1 MKKLLLILGM
11 ITCMLG
17 LSACS
22 QKEEAASFMTEKAAE
37 EYVLEHI
44 IKINQYVQTD
54 TKDQVTDQV
63 WLKAIE
69 SWEQAASDMG
79 DYEKVVSIKYNLQEK
94 DGVVNVRIKG
104 SKREATVEFVF
115 DNGAIANVT
124 TNVEYTFGEKMEKA
138 FLNTVL
144 GMGTVFVVLI
154 LISLI
159 IGCFGFIPKIQAK
172 FEKKSKK
179 EEVKNAAVD
188 NTIAQIIEKEELSD
202 DYELVA
208 VISAAIA
215 ASEGAS
221 STDGFVVRS
230 IRRAGNK
237 WQRA

>member
-104 SKREATVEFVF
+104 SKREATVDFVYIWRK
-115 DNGAIANVT
+115 NGKSIFKYSSRYGNGVC
-124 TNVEYTFGEKMEKA
+124 
-138 FLNTVL
+138 
-144 GMGTVFVVLI
+144 GTY
-154 LISLI
+154 
-159 IGCFGFIPKIQAK
+159 
-172 FEKKSKK
+172 
-179 EEVKNAAVD
+179 
-188 NTIAQIIEKEELSD
+188 SD
-202 DYELVA
+202 QPDYRMLW
-208 VISAAIA
+208 
-215 ASEGAS
+215 
-221 STDGFVVRS
+221 FHP
-230 IRRAGNK
+230 
-237 WQRA
+237 